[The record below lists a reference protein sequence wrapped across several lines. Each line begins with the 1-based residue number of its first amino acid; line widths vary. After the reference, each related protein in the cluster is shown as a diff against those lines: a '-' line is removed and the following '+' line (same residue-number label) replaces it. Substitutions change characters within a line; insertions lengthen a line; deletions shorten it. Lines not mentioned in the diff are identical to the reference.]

1 MKKLLVVIVI
11 LLVSIPLA
19 HGQATAQ
26 IVMKLGH
33 FAADSHPG
41 NLASK
46 MFAEGVEKRTNGQ
59 IKVTIYPN
67 NALGSP
73 PEVLEQNILGAV
85 DMSLPTQGQ
94 LGKYS
99 KKFNCVM
106 LPFAFK
112 DYAQADK
119 VLDGPFLKWAV
130 PDLDKAGLVFLS
142 NWEWG
147 FRNLTN
153 SKRPVKVPADVKGLK
168 IRTPPELPTQAAM
181 EALGAVVATINFNE
195 LQMALK
201 QGVVDGQENPIA
213 VIYSNKIY
221 ETQKYLTMT
230 GHNYNTMVHVI
241 SKKTWDK
248 LTPEQQKIVR
258 EANISLYYKGFNES
272 ALADVVIF
280 TIDRMREVQGKKAI
294 IMLSTGLDTF
304 SKKTYDDA
312 LKAAATSETVIYA
325 VSMGQLERTINEP
338 LYSTAT
344 RSDLLMADLRLK
356 SITKK
361 TGGIA
366 FFPRFSSEYPS
377 VFRNLNMYLRYQ
389 YTMAYTPTNQ
399 KLDNKNRK
407 IRVEAEADI
416 NRDGKPDKLKVSHKE
431 SYKAVE
437 K

>member
-1 MKKLLVVIVI
+1 MKKLLVVLMI
-11 LLVSIPLA
+11 LSVSVPLA
-19 HGQATAQ
+19 GGQAAAQ

-258 EANISLYYKGFNES
+258 EES
-272 ALADVVIF
+272 
-280 TIDRMREVQGKKAI
+280 KKAGDW
-294 IMLSTGLDTF
+294 MRKS
-304 SKKTYDDA
+304 
-312 LKAAATSETVIYA
+312 
-325 VSMGQLERTINEP
+325 
-338 LYSTAT
+338 
-344 RSDLLMADLRLK
+344 LR
-356 SITKK
+356 
-361 TGGIA
+361 
-366 FFPRFSSEYPS
+366 
-377 VFRNLNMYLRYQ
+377 
-389 YTMAYTPTNQ
+389 
-399 KLDNKNRK
+399 
-407 IRVEAEADI
+407 EAEASQI
-416 NRDGKPDKLKVSHKE
+416 KELQKLGMQVTYPDKAKF
-431 SYKAVE
+431 KALMKPAYDRMAAIAGEDNIKAFTKMVDQV

>member
-1 MKKLLVVIVI
+1 MRRLAIVTVLILSFVVTPAAYGQVI
-11 LLVSIPLA
+11 
-19 HGQATAQ
+19 Q
-26 IVMKLGH
+26 MKLGH
-33 FAADSHPG
+33 FAADGHPG

-46 MFAEGVEKRTNGQ
+46 MFAEAVEKRTNGQ

-153 SKRPVKVPADVKGLK
+153 SKRPVVVPADVKGLK

-213 VIYSNKIY
+213 VIHSNKIY

-241 SKKTWDK
+241 SKKTWDR

-258 EANISLYYKGFNES
+258 EESKKAGDWMRKTLRDAEANQIKELQKFGMQVTYPDKAKFK
-272 ALADVVIF
+272 ALMKPAY
-280 TIDRMREVQGKKAI
+280 DRMNAIAGEDNIKAFTK
-294 IMLSTGLDTF
+294 MVD
-304 SKKTYDDA
+304 
-312 LKAAATSETVIYA
+312 
-325 VSMGQLERTINEP
+325 Q
-338 LYSTAT
+338 T
-344 RSDLLMADLRLK
+344 R
-356 SITKK
+356 
-361 TGGIA
+361 
-366 FFPRFSSEYPS
+366 
-377 VFRNLNMYLRYQ
+377 
-389 YTMAYTPTNQ
+389 
-399 KLDNKNRK
+399 
-407 IRVEAEADI
+407 
-416 NRDGKPDKLKVSHKE
+416 
-431 SYKAVE
+431 
-437 K
+437 